1 VIQLVNITST
11 PIAASLGGA
20 LANYFTVTQICCFD
34 GPRHLARI
42 VAEKRPQILILDLD
56 LVDTIEDL
64 AGMIRPEI
72 LWIGITMD
80 YRKGFYALKHS
91 FVDVLQK
98 PVHQN
103 EVMDLLYKML
113 PKLLVRNRPLTI
125 ACPKEVRYLDTE
137 SILYL
142 RADNNYVAI
151 HLRDGSQFTVF
162 NTLSHFEDTLY
173 LPFIRVH
180 KSYIVNAQHIRRIHF
195 AKRFLWLDGSELPL
209 PYSTTYA
216 NAVGKIDWWKRSDFH
231 F

>member
-1 VIQLVNITST
+1 MIQLVTITATPITSLL
-11 PIAASLGGA
+11 PGA
-20 LANYFTVTQICCFD
+20 LANYFSETHVCCFE
-34 GPRHLARI
+34 GPRHLANI
-42 VAEKRPQILILDLD
+42 LAEKRMQVLIIDLD
-56 LVDTIEDL
+56 LVDNIEDL

-72 LWIGITMD
+72 LCFGITMD
-80 YRKGFYALKHS
+80 YRKGFYAFKYR

-98 PVHQN
+98 PVHPN
-103 EVMDLLYKML
+103 EVKNILFDML
-113 PKLLVRNRPLTI
+113 PRMLVRNRPLTI

-151 HLRDGSQFTVF
+151 HLKDGNQFTVF
-162 NTLSHFEDTLY
+162 NTLAHFEDTLY
-173 LPFIRVH
+173 FPFIRVH

-216 NAVGKIDWWKRSDFH
+216 EAIGKIAWWKRSVFDF
-231 F
+231 